1 MKLSKIKFTRATG
14 QVLGSLFSLSLLTG
28 CEHATEGLVYRP
40 NHSDNKFRII
50 RYVGDEKDVII
61 PDSVSIIGDYAFS
74 NDQLTSVIIPDS
86 VKIIGRRAFQ
96 DSKLTSLILPDSIV
110 TIGDEAFK
118 NNQLT
123 NVTIPDSMIAI
134 RRQVFLVINSPV

>member
-1 MKLSKIKFTRATG
+1 MKLSKIKFTRAAG

-74 NDQLTSVIIPDS
+74 NDQLTSVTIPDS
-86 VKIIGRRAFQ
+86 VNNIVEGAFINN
-96 DSKLTSLILPDSIV
+96 KLTS
-110 TIGDEAFK
+110 
-118 NNQLT
+118 
-123 NVTIPDSMIAI
+123 VTIPSSVSFLEDGAFDQGVEII
-134 RRQVFLVINSPV
+134 RN